1 MLQMSTF
8 KQYKKLET
16 QKSKLISKL
25 KTIKKMIRG
34 TYVQTHRKCGKSTCW
49 CAREVQGH
57 PSYQISWTKDGRS
70 RSKAIPKDD
79 IPWIKEMT
87 GNYKQW
93 RSLRSD
99 IRKLADEERILLDLE
114 EEKLIQKTE
123 NSRKYFSKKPT

>member
-1 MLQMSTF
+1 MSTF

-16 QKSKLISKL
+16 EKSRLIREL

-34 TYVQTHRKCGKSTCW
+34 TYVQTHRKCGKPTCR
-49 CAREVQGH
+49 CAGEIEGH
-57 PSYQISWTKDGRS
+57 PSYQISWTKDGKS

-93 RSLRSD
+93 RSLRSN
-99 IRKLADEERILLDLE
+99 IRKLADEEKKLLDLE

-123 NSRKYFSKKPT
+123 NLRKYFSKKPT